1 MEGGSTGRLEREQA
15 PSSSIL
21 TFCVTLV
28 FLLWGL
34 TAALTP

>member
-1 MEGGSTGRLEREQA
+1 MEGGGSGRLEREQA
-15 PSSSIL
+15 PSSSIR

-34 TAALTP
+34 TAALIP